1 MGFIFLGLT
10 VLASSMNLLV
20 IRIVAFYSQER
31 LLEKLRQ
38 EEAASQAVLLKGDV
52 ICSNNAV
59 KQRPTTPV
67 MAEMTA
73 SQQQQQQLLLN
84 SSQISV
90 CSCTFMETFSEWRK
104 TRRKR
109 AQLKKQQRKRAVI
122 GLNKSLKNSDSIA
135 SMNMKQMIRRSSV

>member
-1 MGFIFLGLT
+1 MAFIFLGLT

-38 EEAASQAVLLKGDV
+38 EEAANQAVLLKGDV
-52 ICSNNAV
+52 ICSNNTG

-73 SQQQQQQLLLN
+73 SQQQQQLLLN
-84 SSQISV
+84 SSQTSV
-90 CSCTFMETFSEWRK
+90 CSCTCMETFSEWRQ
-104 TRRKR
+104 TRKKR
-109 AQLKKQQRKRAVI
+109 ARWKKQQQRE
-122 GLNKSLKNSDSIA
+122 GLNKSKKISESTSSI
-135 SMNMKQMIRRSSV
+135 NMMHAMRRSSV

>member
-31 LLEKLRQ
+31 LLEKLRE

-52 ICSNNAV
+52 ICSANNG
-59 KQRPTTPV
+59 KRPMTPV
-67 MAEMTA
+67 TAEMTA
-73 SQQQQQQLLLN
+73 NQQLLLY

-90 CSCTFMETFSEWRK
+90 CSCTCMETFSEWRQMRK
-104 TRRKR
+104 KR
-109 AQLKKQQRKRAVI
+109 AKLRKQQRNRAAN
-122 GLNKSLKNSDSIA
+122 GLNRSIKNSESVSSLDI
-135 SMNMKQMIRRSSV
+135 KLVIRRSSV

>member
-38 EEAASQAVLLKGDV
+38 EEALSQAVLLKGDV
-52 ICSNNAV
+52 ICSTNTG
-59 KQRPTTPV
+59 KQLSTTTV
-67 MAEMTA
+67 IADMTN
-73 SQQQQQQLLLN
+73 SQQQQQLLFN

-90 CSCTFMETFSEWRK
+90 CSCTCMETFSEWRQ

-109 AQLKKQQRKRAVI
+109 ARWKKQQRG
-122 GLNKSLKNSDSIA
+122 GLNKS
-135 SMNMKQMIRRSSV
+135 MKTAESTSSVDMMYAMRRSSI

>member
-52 ICSNNAV
+52 ICSTNTG
-59 KQRPTTPV
+59 KYRSTTPV
-67 MAEMTA
+67 IADMNTA
-73 SQQQQQQLLLN
+73 HQQHQYLLN
-84 SSQISV
+84 SSQTSV
-90 CSCTFMETFSEWRK
+90 CSCTCMETFGEWRQARK
-104 TRRKR
+104 KR
-109 AQLKKQQRKRAVI
+109 AKWKKQQQQRA
-122 GLNKSLKNSDSIA
+122 GMKMSESTSSLN
-135 SMNMKQMIRRSSV
+135 MISTLRRSSV

>member
-52 ICSNNAV
+52 ICSTNTG

-67 MAEMTA
+67 IAEMTA
-73 SQQQQQQLLLN
+73 SQQQQQQLLLT
-84 SSQISV
+84 SSQASV
-90 CSCTFMETFSEWRK
+90 CSCTCMETFSEWRQ
-104 TRRKR
+104 TRKKR
-109 AQLKKQQRKRAVI
+109 AKWKKQQRV
-122 GLNKSLKNSDSIA
+122 GFNKSMKKSESA
-135 SMNMKQMIRRSSV
+135 SSMDMTYAMRRSSV

>member
-1 MGFIFLGLT
+1 MAFIFLGLT

-52 ICSNNAV
+52 ICSTNAG
-59 KQRPTTPV
+59 KQRAVTPV

-73 SQQQQQQLLLN
+73 SQQQQQQQLLLN
-84 SSQISV
+84 SSQTSV
-90 CSCTFMETFSEWRK
+90 CSCTCMETLSEWRQR
-104 TRRKR
+104 RRKR
-109 AQLKKQQRKRAVI
+109 AKWKKQQQG
-122 GLNKSLKNSDSIA
+122 GLNKST
-135 SMNMKQMIRRSSV
+135 SSVNMIYAMRRFSV

>member
-52 ICSNNAV
+52 ICSTNTGKYRSTA
-59 KQRPTTPV
+59 PV
-67 MAEMTA
+67 VADMTA
-73 SQQQQQQLLLN
+73 THQQQHQHLLH
-84 SSQISV
+84 SSQTSV
-90 CSCTFMETFSEWRK
+90 CSCTCMETFSEWRQARK
-104 TRRKR
+104 KR
-109 AQLKKQQRKRAVI
+109 ARWKKQQRGRGMKI
-122 GLNKSLKNSDSIA
+122 SDST
-135 SMNMKQMIRRSSV
+135 SSLNMICTMRRSSV

>member
-52 ICSNNAV
+52 ICSTNTG
-59 KQRPTTPV
+59 KYRSTTTPV
-67 MAEMTA
+67 VADANTGH
-73 SQQQQQQLLLN
+73 QQQHQYLLN
-84 SSQISV
+84 SSQTSV
-90 CSCTFMETFSEWRK
+90 CSCTCMETFGQWRQ
-104 TRRKR
+104 TRKKR
-109 AQLKKQQRKRAVI
+109 AKWKKQQREGMKI
-122 GLNKSLKNSDSIA
+122 SESNSSLN
-135 SMNMKQMIRRSSV
+135 MISNLRRSSV

>member
-52 ICSNNAV
+52 ICSTNTG
-59 KQRPTTPV
+59 KYRSTTAPV
-67 MAEMTA
+67 VADMIAT
-73 SQQQQQQLLLN
+73 QQQHQHLLH
-84 SSQISV
+84 SSQTSV
-90 CSCTFMETFSEWRK
+90 CSCTCMETFSEWRQA
-104 TRRKR
+104 RKQR
-109 AQLKKQQRKRAVI
+109 ARWKKQQRGGGGMKI
-122 GLNKSLKNSDSIA
+122 SESTSSLNMIC
-135 SMNMKQMIRRSSV
+135 NMRRSSV

>member
-38 EEAASQAVLLKGDV
+38 EEALSQAVLLKGDV
-52 ICSNNAV
+52 ICSTNTG
-59 KQRPTTPV
+59 KQRSTTPV
-67 MAEMTA
+67 IADMTA
-73 SQQQQQQLLLN
+73 SQQQQQLLFN

-90 CSCTFMETFSEWRK
+90 CSCTCMETFSEWRQ

-109 AQLKKQQRKRAVI
+109 ARWKKQQRG
-122 GLNKSLKNSDSIA
+122 GLNKS
-135 SMNMKQMIRRSSV
+135 MKMTESTSSVDMMYTMRRSSI

>member
-38 EEAASQAVLLKGDV
+38 EEAANQAVLLKGDV
-52 ICSNNAV
+52 ICSTNTG
-59 KQRPTTPV
+59 KQRSITPV

-73 SQQQQQQLLLN
+73 SQQQQQQQLLMN
-84 SSQISV
+84 SSQASV
-90 CSCTFMETFSEWRK
+90 CSCTCMDTFTEWRQIRK
-104 TRRKR
+104 KR
-109 AQLKKQQRKRAVI
+109 ARWKKHQR
-122 GLNKSLKNSDSIA
+122 GELTKSMKKSQSIA
-135 SMNMKQMIRRSSV
+135 SLNMLYAMRRSSV